1 MQPST
6 SIRIQGKT
14 NGRES
19 SEHRITWVTML
30 ASLIAIAAQVAG
42 KLWLGID
49 LGVNIDLA
57 LATGFGSGATYTVAR
72 MVVKTGVT
80 FAEGKVKAA
89 HAVETVKA
97 KVVDP
102 VTDLDTVE
110 ATVIPPAR
118 NPLAM
123 SDPKEDTRVW

>member
-1 MQPST
+1 M
-6 SIRIQGKT
+6 GKLPRKQNGKRT
-14 NGRES
+14 ERQRQGREEQERGRELS
-19 SEHRITWVTML
+19 RNTFRCRFVL
-30 ASLIAIAAQVAG
+30 
-42 KLWLGID
+42 
-49 LGVNIDLA
+49 
-57 LATGFGSGATYTVAR
+57 LATGFGSGAAYTVAR